1 VYDVPEWTIFNL
13 CDRRGGLMVTALPG
27 REPLL
32 RALIDICGPGFAR
45 VAAAADMVAG
55 HLASFVAAPA
65 TNRAV
70 MDTLRLSA
78 ERGLAVVPRGAGSKI
93 DWGTP
98 PRGID
103 LLLDTRRLDGIWDH
117 RPEQLTAEIGTGTPV
132 RAVQAALALRGQRLA
147 VDPPSPAA
155 TIGGMLAVN
164 ESGPLRHRFGSPAAQ
179 VDRISYVDSDGTQ
192 AESDGEHGNPGIAE
206 VNGVIVSASFRLH
219 PLPAARRWVVVP
231 VSTPLQVHDLVAAT
245 LAQRLQPSAIEVDLP
260 VPNGARPTSQP
271 SGALAVL
278 LEGDTTEATERA
290 RRLATALGEAATV
303 TPTAPRWW
311 GRYPFEREDVAL
323 RIAVPIADLH
333 AAVYALRDVAGMAV
347 PVRGSA
353 GMGTVHAVLPGTLAP
368 ERVEGILDAV
378 RGVLLARGGR
388 CVVIA
393 APPPISTVVGMA
405 GRRDLF

>member
-1 VYDVPEWTIFNL
+1 MPEWTIFNL
-13 CDRRGGLMVTALPG
+13 CDLRGGLMVTALPG

-32 RALIDICGPGFAR
+32 RALIDICGPDFAR
-45 VAAAADMVAG
+45 EAAAADMVAG

-65 TNRAV
+65 TTRAV

-78 ERGLAVVPRGAGSKI
+78 ERGLAVVPRGGGSKI

-117 RPEQLTAEIGTGTPV
+117 QPEHLTAQVGTGTPV
-132 RAVQAALALRGQRLA
+132 RRVQAALALRGQRLA
-147 VDPPSPAA
+147 VDPPSPNA

-164 ESGPLRHRFGSPAAQ
+164 ESGPLRHRYGSPAAQ
-179 VDRISYVDSDGTQ
+179 VDRISYVDSDGGQ
-192 AESDGEHGNPGIAE
+192 AESDGENGNPGIAE
-206 VNGVIVSASFRLH
+206 VNGVIVSASIRLQ
-219 PLPAARRWVVVP
+219 PLPEARRWVLVP
-231 VSTPLQVHDLVAAT
+231 VSTPLQVHHLVQAT
-245 LAQRLQPSAIEVDLP
+245 LAERVTPSAIEADLP
-260 VPNGARPTSQP
+260 VPAGGKPA
-271 SGALAVL
+271 GALAVL
-278 LEGDTTEATERA
+278 MEGTTAEVTERA
-290 RRLATALGEAATV
+290 AQLAEALDGPATV
-303 TPTAPRWW
+303 SPTAPRWW
-311 GRYPFEREDVAL
+311 GRYPFGREDVAL
-323 RIAVPIADLH
+323 RIAVPSADLH
-333 AAVYALRDVAGMAV
+333 AAVYALRDVTGTAV

-353 GMGTVHAVLPGTLAP
+353 GLGTVHAVLPGTLPP

-393 APPPISTVVGMA
+393 APPPISTVVAMA

>member
-1 VYDVPEWTIFNL
+1 
-13 CDRRGGLMVTALPG
+13 MVTALPG

-32 RALIDICGPGFAR
+32 RALIDICGPDFAR
-45 VAAAADMVAG
+45 EAVAADMVAG

-65 TNRAV
+65 TTRAV
-70 MDTLRLSA
+70 MDTLRLAA
-78 ERGLAVVPRGAGSKI
+78 ERGLAVVPRGGGSKI

-103 LLLDTRRLDGIWDH
+103 LLLDTARLDGIWDH
-117 RPEQLTAEIGTGTPV
+117 RPAELTAQIGTGTPV

-147 VDPPSPAA
+147 VDPPTPTA

-164 ESGPLRHRFGSPAAQ
+164 ESGPLRHRYGSPAAQ
-179 VDRISYVDSDGTQ
+179 VDRISYVDTNGVQ
-192 AESDGEHGNPGIAE
+192 AESDGEDGRPGIAE
-206 VNGVIVSASFRLH
+206 VDGVIVSASFRLQ
-219 PLPAARRWVVVP
+219 PLPEARRWVTTP

-245 LAQRLQPSAIEVDLP
+245 LAQRLTPSAIEVDLP
-260 VPNGARPTSQP
+260 VPAGGRLATQP

-278 LEGDTTEATERA
+278 LEGSESDATERA
-290 RRLATALGEAATV
+290 RRLATVLGDGALV
-303 TPTAPRWW
+303 SPTAPRWW
-311 GRYPFEREDVAL
+311 GRYPFGRGDVAL

-347 PVRGSA
+347 PMRGSA
-353 GMGTVHAVLPGTLAP
+353 GTGTVHAVLPGTLPAG
-368 ERVEGILDAV
+368 RVEGMLDAV

-393 APPPISTVVGMA
+393 APPQISTTVAMA